1 MFYSHYFKYFFLL
14 SLSTTS
20 GIPINCMLDC
30 MILSYRFWKLCHFF
44 FFHLDC
50 IISVALL
57 SSSVILLPFQI
68 YCWVHLVKIS
78 FQLLF
83 FSVLNFQLL
92 LLFFF
97 FLVSI
102 SLSRFH
108 ICSVINTL
116 FFCNFLSFITT
127 GMKCFLINLMVW
139 AHTKTVAIDYFFLNP
154 DYKSGESLF
163 FACLVIFGQKL
174 DCVCCCCSV
183 AKLCLT
189 FWPHG
194 LQPARLPCP
203 SLFARVC

>member
-30 MILSYRFWKLCHFF
+30 MMLSYRFRNLGHFF
-44 FFHLDC
+44 FLFGLHNFC
-50 IISVALL
+50 CSVL

-68 YCWVHLVKIS
+68 YCRVHLVKIS

-92 LLFFF
+92 LLLLFFF
-97 FLVSI
+97 FFS

-116 FFCNFLSFITT
+116 FFYNFLS
-127 GMKCFLINLMVW
+127 
-139 AHTKTVAIDYFFLNP
+139 
-154 DYKSGESLF
+154 
-163 FACLVIFGQKL
+163 
-174 DCVCCCCSV
+174 
-183 AKLCLT
+183 
-189 FWPHG
+189 
-194 LQPARLPCP
+194 
-203 SLFARVC
+203 